1 MTRTPASMLGIRR
14 SWKRAVRT
22 HGRRRRECL
31 PPSSAPGERL
41 QARWN
46 AGRGG
51 DVPFAELAAEALE
64 DLAPQ
69 VISAPTR

>member
-1 MTRTPASMLGIRR
+1 
-14 SWKRAVRT
+14 
-22 HGRRRRECL
+22 
-31 PPSSAPGERL
+31 L